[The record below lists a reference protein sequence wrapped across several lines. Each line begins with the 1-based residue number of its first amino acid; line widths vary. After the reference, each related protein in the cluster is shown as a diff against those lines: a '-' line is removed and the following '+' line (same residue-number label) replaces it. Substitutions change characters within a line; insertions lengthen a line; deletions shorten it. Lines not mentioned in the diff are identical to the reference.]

1 MHSIWTSNK
10 KEDNNY
16 NSADHHRQWYVKKKT
31 TVSNRITSANGKFF
45 SMMELGAREYTCH
58 GLPLQTHSYL
68 LPFYLFFFL
77 KVASTASLSSFFGSY
92 LLSVCVCVRR
102 TRTKERVVV
111 EKKSHRR
118 LVFFLPLSKKSFAT
132 SFFSSDPQPK
142 RTVAPPG
149 GVLAKFLLLFFSLRP
164 PIVCTRYFIQLT
176 FDIGRDRPKWSKACF

>member
-102 TRTKERVVV
+102 TRYKRAGRRR
-111 EKKSHRR
+111 KKSHRR
-118 LVFFLPLSKKSFAT
+118 LVFSSPSQKKKKKFRHVFFFFGPTAEKNSCASWRSTSEIPSFI
-132 SFFSSDPQPK
+132 FFFTTPYCLY
-142 RTVAPPG
+142 T
-149 GVLAKFLLLFFSLRP
+149 LFYS
-164 PIVCTRYFIQLT
+164 I
-176 FDIGRDRPKWSKACF
+176 DI

>member
-68 LPFYLFFFL
+68 LPFYLFFFFESCING
-77 KVASTASLSSFFGSY
+77 VVIVFFWFLSAE
-92 LLSVCVCVRR
+92 CVCLCETNTYKRAGRR
-102 TRTKERVVV
+102 RKKEPPQISLFPPPL
-111 EKKSHRR
+111 KKKKFRH
-118 LVFFLPLSKKSFAT
+118 VFFFL
-132 SFFSSDPQPK
+132 
-142 RTVAPPG
+142 RTHSRKEQLRL
-149 GVLAKFLLLFFSLRP
+149 LAE
-164 PIVCTRYFIQLT
+164 Y
-176 FDIGRDRPKWSKACF
+176 